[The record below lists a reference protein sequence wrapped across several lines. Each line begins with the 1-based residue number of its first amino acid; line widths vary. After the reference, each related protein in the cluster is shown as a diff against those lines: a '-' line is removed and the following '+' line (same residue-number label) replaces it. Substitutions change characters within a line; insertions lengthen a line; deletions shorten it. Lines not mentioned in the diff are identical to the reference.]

1 MLLLTRVGCRR
12 VREVFVEPLIRF
24 LLEGYVDYWEL
35 LVEALVSKVLESFE
49 GWVRMVFL
57 VRLAEV
63 SWADS
68 RVRGRVVDEIVEGC
82 EMASESLMCRT
93 HPWPW
98 EQEQERQV
106 FCRGW

>member
-35 LVEALVSKVLESFE
+35 LVEALVLKVLESFE
-49 GWVRMVFL
+49 GWVCMVFL

-68 RVRGRVVDEIVEGC
+68 RVRGRVVDEIVELFLVRIG
-82 EMASESLMCRT
+82 SLPR
-93 HPWPW
+93 
-98 EQEQERQV
+98 RQTKEEIV
-106 FCRGW
+106 LRE